1 MWWLIIPTVSL
12 TTALLLGRLLE
23 RASVEQTRPAQGALD
38 SRGEN
43 TARDFA
49 SSM

>member
-23 RASVEQTRPAQGALD
+23 RAAAEQTRPAVGARD
-38 SRGEN
+38 SRGGAVTHEL
-43 TARDFA
+43 A
-49 SSM
+49 SGI

>member
-23 RASVEQTRPAQGALD
+23 RASAEQTRPAAGARE
-38 SRGEN
+38 SRGEAA
-43 TARDFA
+43 THELA
-49 SSM
+49 SGI